1 MVFWEFKFDGI
12 TWQLTLELLLRL
24 IVSSFCGAIV
34 GFERSKRLKE
44 AGVRTHCV
52 VAISS
57 ALFMIVSKYGFADF
71 TSAGLMQ
78 MFGTDGADT
87 ARIASQVVTGIS
99 FLGAGV
105 IFKNGN
111 VVRGITTAAGI
122 WATSAI
128 GLTIGSGLYIFGIAA
143 TVIIMVVQMVM
154 HKFPV
159 GNDAFNTN
167 EILITMIDS
176 PESRKFISTDMK
188 GDWVLIIGSKMYRE
202 GDKSLIQITVK
213 CSGTFPPERMM
224 KMMDDHPE
232 IVSISM

>member
-12 TWQLTLELLLRL
+12 TWQHTLELLLRL
-24 IVSSFCGAIV
+24 IVSALCGVVV

-57 ALFMIVSKYGFADF
+57 ALFMIVSKYGFADMSSSLI
-71 TSAGLMQ
+71 TEA
-78 MFGTDGADT
+78 FGSRGADT
-87 ARIASQVVTGIS
+87 ARIAAQVVSGIS

-122 WATSAI
+122 WATAAI
-128 GLTIGSGLYIFGIAA
+128 GLTVGSGLYLFGIAA
-143 TVIIMVVQMVM
+143 TVLIMVVQMVM

-167 EILITMIDS
+167 EIIITMLDT
-176 PESRKFISTDMK
+176 PESRHFVTSDMK
-188 GDWVLIIGSKMYRE
+188 GDWALVIGSKMYRE
-202 GDKSLIQITVK
+202 DDKALIQVTIK
-213 CSGTFPPERMM
+213 CSGAFPPEKMM
-224 KMMDDHPE
+224 KMMDDHPD
-232 IVSISM
+232 IISISM